1 MSGRGAAIIVSVAIG
16 VAAGPASAQTPR
28 EGQETARPAAARRP
42 NLSRNQLEQFRYQ
55 IGTMERVL
63 ENAVEHGA
71 SVWRDRLQ
79 ALAGPVQALLLDN
92 ARVRGYRIEDSGI
105 FFDID
110 VPSLETTLFSAFRTL
125 DQNGLGLQNALAQLK
140 AAIPPTDTSSQQA
153 LKRIELQMVPVAAG
167 TTAEVSVPPQTIVT
181 VPAPGAQSVAVSPDV
196 RVANVT
202 DPILVNPEDVYR
214 AEVMQAVVDALLD
227 YSASL
232 GLGPDEWLTVGVR
245 RNEVR
250 PRIGLASNAQ
260 TVVVR
265 VRGGDLAAFRSGQLT
280 RDEAIARVEVRVY

>member
-1 MSGRGAAIIVSVAIG
+1 MAMG
-16 VAAGPASAQTPR
+16 VAVVPAAGQTPR
-28 EGQETARPAAARRP
+28 DGQELASRPVARRP
-42 NLSRNQLEQFRYQ
+42 NQARTQLEQLRYQ

-92 ARVRGYRIEDSGI
+92 ARVRGYRLESYGV

-125 DQNGLGLQNALAQLK
+125 DQNGLSLQNALTQLK
-140 AAIPPTDTSSQQA
+140 AAIPAGDTGAQQA
-153 LKRIELQMVPVAAG
+153 LRSLELRVGPVVTAPTATTASVTTAQAPGRQPVA
-167 TTAEVSVPPQTIVT
+167 VP
-181 VPAPGAQSVAVSPDV
+181 PDV
-196 RVANVT
+196 RVESVPLPGT

-232 GLGPDEWLTVGVR
+232 GLGPDEWLTVGLR

-250 PRIGLASNAQ
+250 PRIGLDTSAQ
-260 TVVVR
+260 TVVAR
-265 VRGGDLAAFRSGQLT
+265 VRGGDLSAFRSGQLT
-280 RDEAIARVEVRVY
+280 REDAIKRVEVRVF

>member
-1 MSGRGAAIIVSVAIG
+1 MSGKAVAVIASVAIG
-16 VAAGPASAQTPR
+16 VAAVPVAGQTRR
-28 EGQETARPAAARRP
+28 EGQDASRPAARRP
-42 NLSRNQLEQFRYQ
+42 NQARNQLEQLRYQ

-92 ARVRGYRIEDSGI
+92 ARVRGYRLEGYGM

-125 DQNGLGLQNALAQLK
+125 DQNGLNLQNALSQLK
-140 AAIPPTDTSSQQA
+140 AYIPASDTNLQQA
-153 LKRIELQMVPVAAG
+153 LKRIELQVVPAVTAPVPTTAAVTTADAAG
-167 TTAEVSVPPQTIVT
+167 RQT
-181 VPAPGAQSVAVSPDV
+181 VAVTPDV
-196 RVANVT
+196 RVEVAVN
-202 DPILVNPEDVYR
+202 DPILVNPEEVYR

-232 GLGPDEWLTVGVR
+232 GLGPDEWLAVGVR

-250 PRIGLASNAQ
+250 PRIGLDNNAQ
-260 TVVVR
+260 TVVAR
-265 VRGGDLAAFRSGQLT
+265 VRGGDLSAFRSGQLT
-280 RDEAIARVEVRVY
+280 REDAIKRVEVRVF